1 MGMDLKARGILILA
15 LVVIGAVLASA
26 VTEYF
31 DQEPPLKHHVKAGKV
46 GTNPDGTVWVAEF
59 IKDKV
64 VFNYTLPASSV
75 HSRYVYYS
83 SVSIVAV
90 PNYSQN
96 FELERTEDGLYTVYY
111 PKREA
116 TIPVTNL
123 KSYESSRD
131 DTTLVETY
139 DLFSRSISDIRILSK
154 IHDSPFAINGIVTLI
169 HKDGST
175 KLSGYVLTVDG
186 LHYMVMLDQK
196 QGSVIAINEIEFEYK

>member
-1 MGMDLKARGILILA
+1 MDLKRRGILILA

-26 VTEYF
+26 ATEYF
-31 DQEPPLKHHVKAGKV
+31 EKEPPLKHHVSTGKV
-46 GTNPDGTVWVAEF
+46 GSNPDGTVWVAEF

-90 PNYSQN
+90 PKYSQR
-96 FELERTEDGLYTVYY
+96 FELERTEDGLYAVYY
-111 PKREA
+111 PKRGA

-131 DTTLVETY
+131 DTILVETY
-139 DLFSRSISDIRILSK
+139 DLLSSSISDIRILSK

-175 KLSGYVLTVDG
+175 KISGYVLTVDNI
-186 LHYMVMLDQK
+186 HYMVMLDPK
-196 QGSVIAINEIEFEYK
+196 LDSVIAVTELDFEYK